1 MGTYQNLFNQV
12 LATGVAGV
20 ALGQHTA
27 AAREQAKESNI
38 RTMAH
43 LSDEKMDL
51 TKGKLATEVE
61 IDQATLSAA
70 DKITDIDKKND
81 ASMNKYIEGKIKFN
95 TLKSNLRKNE
105 IAREEAIVAYAEK
118 AEGMRKTIEGFN
130 ERIGIFNKEVEMAG
144 KKYKKMFGE
153 IEPIKEMK
161 KIEPETLGEKVAKQA
176 AMKMTPEEKA
186 RFEKLQNIKGGKK

>member
-1 MGTYQNLFNQV
+1 MGFQNAFNQA

-20 ALGQHTA
+20 ALAQHTA
-27 AAREQAKESNI
+27 AAKEQAKESSI

-51 TKGKLATEVE
+51 TKGKLATEAE

-70 DKITDIDKKND
+70 DKITDISKSND

-105 IAREEAIVAYAEK
+105 IAREEAEAAYTEK
-118 AEGMRKTIEGFN
+118 AEGMRRTIEGFN

-144 KKYKKMFGE
+144 KKYKKIFGE
-153 IEPIKEMK
+153 IEPVKEMK
-161 KIEPETLGEKVAKQA
+161 KIEPETLGEKIAKQA
-176 AMKMTPEEKA
+176 AMKMTPDEKA
-186 RFEKLQNIKGGKK
+186 RFDKLQKLKGGKK

>member
-1 MGTYQNLFNQV
+1 MGFQNAFNQA

-20 ALGQHTA
+20 ALAQHTA
-27 AAREQAKESNI
+27 AAKEQAKESSI

-51 TKGKLATEVE
+51 TKGKLATEAE

-70 DKITDIDKKND
+70 DKITDISKSND

-105 IAREEAIVAYAEK
+105 IAREEAEAAYTEK
-118 AEGMRKTIEGFN
+118 AEGMRRTIEGFN

-144 KKYKKMFGE
+144 KKYKKIFGE
-153 IEPIKEMK
+153 IEPVKEMK
-161 KIEPETLGEKVAKQA
+161 KIEPETLGEKIAKQA
-176 AMKMTPEEKA
+176 AMKMTSDEKA
-186 RFEKLQNIKGGKK
+186 RFDKLQKLKGGKK